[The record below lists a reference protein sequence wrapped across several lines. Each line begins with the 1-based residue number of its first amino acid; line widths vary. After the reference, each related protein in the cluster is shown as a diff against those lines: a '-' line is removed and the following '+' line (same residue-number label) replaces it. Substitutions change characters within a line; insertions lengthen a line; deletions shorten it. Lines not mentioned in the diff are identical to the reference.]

1 MCKGVVNAWPAAV
14 RESSYAAPVTT
25 TGIQARSHAFCGN
38 HACAPRRSNGSR
50 CTSHRHGSAKICTSV
65 CISDPIDEPGTP
77 SDGNAPHQI
86 DMHFANRSSDHCCDP
101 SCHTPCHLRG
111 LWQQATAT
119 TTPRLPDSLATSDI
133 TLIASPPFEFRVYH
147 PGDTLYKPKT
157 IRIHSAYAVYH
168 TPGEKHIGW
177 YSCVETQT
185 FLLDTRY

>member
-1 MCKGVVNAWPAAV
+1 MQAYHSKNWRPIIWRWRMCKGVVNAWPAAV

-86 DMHFANRSSDHCCDP
+86 CILPTEAPTTAAILRV
-101 SCHTPCHLRG
+101 TP
-111 LWQQATAT
+111 
-119 TTPRLPDSLATSDI
+119 LATFVGCGSRQQ
-133 TLIASPPFEFRVYH
+133 LLPHHVCR
-147 PGDTLYKPKT
+147 
-157 IRIHSAYAVYH
+157 
-168 TPGEKHIGW
+168 TP
-177 YSCVETQT
+177 
-185 FLLDTRY
+185 